1 VPSLSHWSLTR
12 GRFQFRKRISTSY
25 MAKRSNIPMSMRTRY
40 LAMLLLYKT
49 LVFCIMAL
57 HVDLVVN
64 TLKMSEKAAME
75 ALYSYWSETLQ

>member
-1 VPSLSHWSLTR
+1 
-12 GRFQFRKRISTSY
+12 
-25 MAKRSNIPMSMRTRY
+25 MSMRTRY